1 MHIVHVALQG
11 CLRGSDVEYGITAD
25 TGGHIRYLLELVEAS
40 AQDPAIERITL
51 VTRAFDCDFSE
62 LDYRCSSETVGPKVT
77 LVRLPTEHSGYLPKE
92 QLWQELPSFIEAF
105 ERWLA
110 TLPAPPDAL
119 HAHYAD
125 AGEVAAAIGAR
136 HRLPFVFTAHSLG
149 RGKLKCLADDG
160 KGIDIETQRVL
171 QRRIAFEE
179 RAISKASLIIASSR
193 DEAEVQYADYLHYDA
208 GRIRVIAPGSHLAD
222 FTGATSTPAVETM
235 LGQFLHDP
243 DKPAILAIARPVTR
257 KNLAALLRAFG
268 ENEALREKANLV
280 IVAGVRDRIDALE
293 PELADN
299 LRELLEL
306 IDDYDL
312 YGQVAY
318 PRHHA
323 PEDVPALYAW
333 ARERGGVF
341 VNPALNEPFG
351 LTLLEASAAG
361 LPLIATDSGGPND
374 IIEQCGNGILVNPRH
389 TGRIAEQTLAL
400 LEDRPRWLRMARNGR
415 EAIKA
420 FDWQRHTQRYHD
432 LLTRLCRSHSPSKPL
447 ARVPAPRALLVCDI
461 DNTLTGSSAGIRAFN
476 AWYRTQFRLGFGVAT
491 GRSFHSALSI
501 LEQAGIHY
509 PQLIISSVGSEIHY
523 LDANGVTYYQ
533 DHEWSEQID
542 RCWQQEAIQQALIDF
557 PGLTPQGSLEQRRH
571 KLSYFSDG
579 DPGLVADIQ
588 AHLQAQGL
596 ASTVIHSHG
605 RYVDILPV
613 DASKGLAV
621 EHVRQRLKIDRQ
633 SLYVAGDSGN
643 DLDMLRS
650 SPCSIVVANH
660 SDGLLDAPGMKH
672 AYAAGATHALG
683 IIEGVRHFQRRH
695 APGDLA
701 S

>member
-1 MHIVHVALQG
+1 MHIVHLALQG
-11 CLRGSDVEYGITAD
+11 CLRGSDIEYGITAD

-40 AQDPAIERITL
+40 AQDPAIEHITL

-62 LDYRCSSETVGPKVT
+62 VDYRCSREVISPRIT
-77 LVRLPTEHSGYLPKE
+77 LIRLATAHAGYLPKE
-92 QLWQELPSFIEAF
+92 QLWQELPSFVEAF
-105 ERWLA
+105 EHWLQ
-110 TLPAPPDAL
+110 TLPAPPDVL

-125 AGEVAAAIGAR
+125 AGEVAAELAAR
-136 HRLPFVFTAHSLG
+136 HAIPFVFTAHSLG
-149 RGKLKCLADDG
+149 RCKLKCLAGDG
-160 KGIDIETQRVL
+160 ATIDVETQRAL

-179 RAISKASLIIASSR
+179 RAIREASLIIASSR

-208 GRIRVIAPGSHLAD
+208 GRIRVIAPGSHLDD
-222 FTGATSTPAVETM
+222 FSRATSTVSVEAM
-235 LGQFLHDP
+235 LAPFLTQP
-243 DKPAILAIARPVTR
+243 DKPALLAIARPVTR
-257 KNLAALLRAFG
+257 KNLAALVRAFG
-268 ENEALREKANLV
+268 ESDALRQRANLV
-280 IVAGVRDRIDALE
+280 IVAGVRERIDTLE

-341 VNPALNEPFG
+341 INPALNEPFG

-374 IIEQCGNGILVNPRH
+374 IIEQCANGVLINPRL
-389 TGRIAEQTLAL
+389 TDEIARQTLAL
-400 LEDRPRWLRMARNGR
+400 LEDRSRWQQMADNGH
-415 EAIKA
+415 EAVKA

-432 LLTRLCRSHSPSKPL
+432 LLRRLKRPPSQ
-447 ARVPAPRALLVCDI
+447 APRPQALLICDI
-461 DNTLTGSSAGIRAFN
+461 DNTLTGSPIGIRAFN
-476 AWYRTQFRLGFGVAT
+476 TWYQAQPRLGFGVAT

-523 LDANGVTYYQ
+523 RDPNGVTYHQ
-533 DHEWSEQID
+533 DHEWSEWID
-542 RCWQQEAIQQALIDF
+542 HHWHPEALQQALADF
-557 PGLTPQGSLEQRRH
+557 PGLTPQGPLEQRRH

-579 DPGLVADIQ
+579 EPGLVSRIQ
-588 AHLQAQGL
+588 AHLQQRDL
-596 ASTVIHSHG
+596 AATVIHSHA

-621 EHVRQRLKIDRQ
+621 EHVRRRLAIAQ
-633 SLYVAGDSGN
+633 QALYVAGDSGN

-650 SPCSIVVANH
+650 VPCSIVVANH
-660 SDGLLDAPGMKH
+660 SDGLLEAPGMTH
-672 AYAAGATHALG
+672 VYAASAAHALG
-683 IIEGVRHFQRRH
+683 IIEGVQHFQRRQ
-695 APGDLA
+695 AIGGLA